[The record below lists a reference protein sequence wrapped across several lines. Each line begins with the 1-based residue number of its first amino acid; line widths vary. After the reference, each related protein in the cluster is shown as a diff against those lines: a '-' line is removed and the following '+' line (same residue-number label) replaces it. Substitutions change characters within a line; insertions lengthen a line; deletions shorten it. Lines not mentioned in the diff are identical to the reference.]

1 VNGFLAALLLCLSG
15 AALGQAPGGSA
26 YPARAVRIIVPFAPG
41 GPSDIVAR
49 LVAQRLAERL
59 GHQFVVDNRTGAGG
73 NVGVALAARAA
84 PDGHTILVTSTSLA
98 VNATLTAN
106 PGYEVR
112 EFAPVVNV
120 ASSPNMIVTAPGGPR
135 SLLELIESSR
145 AKGLTY
151 GSPGAGTT
159 PHLTAE
165 YLFKNLA
172 KLSVMHVPYKGAAPA
187 VTAALMAEVPAVS
200 VALPAAVPHIKAGKL
215 RGLAVMSERRLAAIP
230 DVPTVQESG
239 FPGFEDYTW
248 IGVFVPAGTPQIV
261 IARLNGEVN
270 AYLLQPEIRERL
282 EALGFEPVG
291 GTPARFAA
299 YLQAEVVKWA
309 RVVRETGAKVE

>member
-1 VNGFLAALLLCLSG
+1 MRKLLAVLLAALSG
-15 AALGQAPGGSA
+15 AALAQAPGAG
-26 YPARAVRIIVPFAPG
+26 YPARAVRIVVPFAPG
-41 GPSDIVAR
+41 GPSDLVAR
-49 LVAQRLAERL
+49 LIGQRLGERL
-59 GHQFVVDNRTGAGG
+59 GQQFVVENRTGAGG
-73 NVGVALAARAA
+73 NVGVAFAAKAP
-84 PDGHTILVTSTSLA
+84 PDGYTILVTSTSLA
-98 VNATLTAN
+98 VNVTLTAN

-112 EFAPVVNV
+112 ELAPVVNV

-135 SLLELIESSR
+135 SLRALIDASR
-145 AKGLTY
+145 AKGLAY
-151 GSPGAGTT
+151 GSPGNGTT

-172 KLSVMHVPYKGAAPA
+172 GLQVMHVPYKGAAPA
-187 VTAALMAEVPAVS
+187 VTAALMGEVPAVS

-230 DVPTVQESG
+230 EVPTVQESG
-239 FPGFEDYTW
+239 FPGLEDYTW
-248 IGVFVPAGTPQIV
+248 IGVFVPAGTPQMV

-270 AYLLQPEIRERL
+270 AHLLQPEIRERL

-291 GTPARFAA
+291 GSPAQFGA